1 MSILTIENLFT
12 FIILGTLLPIA
23 FSLNKKYKS
32 LLHPIK
38 DSIYFSK
45 KDIFYE
51 NTFSDHVKPI
61 FVQHIKNYFLRM
73 TENEESFQI
82 FEKFIILINK
92 NCKGS
97 FDNNFND
104 DYKVYHRKN
113 LINLI
118 NNSETYDSIFNELD
132 LKEINK
138 WIKKIN
144 QFRLYPKCVRN
155 YKILTYYSFIAFG
168 VLICSL
174 IVFDL
179 FIDEQIV
186 YFLYLG
192 VICLTY
198 LILAILCIISQYK
211 CFKPLNEIYEQN
223 YNQRIQ
229 LKS

>member
-12 FIILGTLLPIA
+12 FIILGLLLPIA

-32 LLHPIK
+32 FLHPTK

-51 NTFSDHVKPI
+51 NTFSDYVKPI

-82 FEKFIILINK
+82 FEKFINLINK

-113 LINLI
+113 LKNHID
-118 NNSETYDSIFNELD
+118 NSETYDSIFSELD
-132 LKEINK
+132 PKEINK
-138 WIKKIN
+138 WIKNIN

-168 VLICSL
+168 ILICSL

-198 LILAILCIISQYK
+198 LILAILYIISHYK
-211 CFKPLNEIYEQN
+211 CFKLLNEIYEQN
-223 YNQRIQ
+223 YNQKIPI
-229 LKS
+229 KS